1 MPTPAAIARFVR
13 AHTRLKSPPLLPE
26 LRLFIGGDPTPLWHA
41 TQEFVLAKK
50 LARARTMDPPYWAY
64 AWAGGQALARY
75 VLDRPKVVRGKRVLD
90 VASGGAVEG
99 LAAVRA
105 GAAHVVCADLDPL
118 AEHVARMNADENG
131 LTLEALTAD
140 ATTLDASAFDVIF
153 AGDVF
158 YEASMIAGLFPW
170 LLRQA
175 RAGVTVLAADPGR
188 KYAPKEHAE
197 PVARYL
203 VRTDLVLEGRPSK
216 ETRVYR
222 VVP

>member
-1 MPTPAAIARFVR
+1 M
-13 AHTRLKSPPLLPE
+13 
-26 LRLFIGGDPTPLWHA
+26 FIGADPTPLWHE
-41 TQEFVLAKK
+41 TQRFVLGEG

-75 VLDRPKVVRGKRVLD
+75 VLDHPRRVRGRAVLD

-99 LAAVRA
+99 IAAALA
-105 GAAHVVCADLDPL
+105 GARRVVCADLDPM
-118 AEHVARMNADENG
+118 AEHVAKMNAAENRVRI
-131 LTLEALTAD
+131 EATTCD
-140 ATTLDASAFDVIF
+140 ATTLDAAAFDVIF

-170 LLRQA
+170 LLAQA
-175 RAGVTVLAADPGR
+175 RAGRWVIAADPGR
-188 KYAPKEHAE
+188 KYAPRDHAQE
-197 PVARYL
+197 IARYS
-203 VRTDLVLEGRPSK
+203 VKTDLVLEAKTSK